1 MRRPVFLLSI
11 LAFATAA
18 QADLKQSAPDGFIVQ
33 HRYDIQAKPADAWIA
48 LGMPGQWWPKDHT
61 WSGDAKN
68 LSIKLDAG
76 ACFCERWK
84 GGSAEHGRVVFVE
97 NEKTLRI
104 AGALGPLQNMAV
116 SAVLEIALKPSEEGT
131 EATVTYRV
139 SGTDAHGF
147 DKFAAKV
154 DEVVGQQFGAWA
166 GYASKKPEP
175 AR

>member
-1 MRRPVFLLSI
+1 MRR
-11 LAFATAA
+11 LAFCLPLLAFTLSA

-33 HRYDIQAKPADAWIA
+33 HSYDIAATPAEAWAA
-48 LGMPGQWWPKDHT
+48 LAQPGQWWPKEHT

-68 LSIKLDAG
+68 LSLKLDVG

-84 GGSAEHGRVVFVE
+84 TGGAEHGRVVFVE

-116 SAVLEIALKPSEEGT
+116 SAMLEVTLKPGDLGT
-131 EATVTYRV
+131 QATVTYRV
-139 SGTDAHGF
+139 SGTAAHGF

-154 DEVVGQQFGAWA
+154 DEVIGQQFGGWA
-166 GYASKKPEP
+166 GYASKKP
-175 AR
+175 R

>member
-1 MRRPVFLLSI
+1 MLRVIVAVF
-11 LAFATAA
+11 AA
-18 QADLKQSAPDGFIVQ
+18 AAALPAHADLKQSAADGFIVQ
-33 HRYDIQAKPADAWIA
+33 HRYDIAAKPAVAWAA
-48 LGMPGQWWPKDHT
+48 LAQPGQWWPKDHT

-68 LSIKLDAG
+68 LSLKLDAG

-104 AGALGPLQNMAV
+104 AGALGPLQAMAV
-116 SAVLEIALKPSEEGT
+116 SAVLEVSLKPNDVGT

-139 SGTDAHGF
+139 SGTSAHGF

-154 DEVVGQQFGAWA
+154 DEVVGQQFGGWA
-166 GYASKKPEP
+166 GFASK
-175 AR
+175 